1 VIDLSVV
8 AADILSGNSYQMHYR
23 LQSWLA
29 GECIAED
36 IPAENPV
43 ETQDNSLRVPERLTF
58 RVPLESDGVSWV
70 PTSFSSPL
78 GTYGQMIRAQVGISV
93 GSGDIQW
100 IDRGTY
106 LLNSTETEGSS
117 IAVECL
123 GILHMLNEAELATEF
138 QPTAGS
144 TLGGTLRQLIEPG
157 IIVDLDDAPTDRAVP
172 TSAVTWSD
180 NRLECIYT
188 ILDAWPARM
197 TVSNEGFLVVTEML
211 DDPEEADVEF
221 AFSDGVDGTVVEF
234 VSNITREGAFNLVV
248 AEGVYD
254 DDHPTLAGMPIVHS
268 WYDVYAESPYSLF
281 GNFSPYFVP
290 FKFQSPLLND
300 GVSVLLAAEK
310 KMIELRRKASRTV
323 KVKCVPHPALQLGD
337 AVSVTST
344 RLGMS
349 AELGRIDAFDL
360 PHSADGGAMDLTIRL
375 MGFS

>member
-1 VIDLSVV
+1 VIALSTV
-8 AADILSGNSYQMHYR
+8 AADILSGHSYQVHHR

-36 IPAENPV
+36 IPAEGPV
-43 ETQDNSLRVPERLTF
+43 ETQDNSLRVPERLSF
-58 RVPLESDGVSWV
+58 RVPLESDGASWV

-78 GTYGQMIRAQVGISV
+78 GTYGQMIRAQVGVSV
-93 GSGDIQW
+93 GSGEIEW

-106 LLNSTETEGSS
+106 LLNSTDTEGSS
-117 IAVECL
+117 IVVEGL
-123 GILHMLNEAELATEF
+123 GIMQMLNEAELATEF
-138 QPTAGS
+138 QPTAGA
-144 TLGGTLRQLIEPG
+144 TLGETLRQLIEPG
-157 IIVDLDDAPTDRAVP
+157 IIVNLDDAPADRTVP

-197 TVSNEGFLVVTEML
+197 YASNEGFLVVTEVL

-221 AFSDGVDGTVVEF
+221 AFSDGSDGTVVDF

-248 AEGVYD
+248 VEGVYD
-254 DDHPTLAGMPIVHS
+254 DDHATLAGMPIVHS

-290 FKFQSPLLND
+290 FKYQSPLLND

-344 RLGMS
+344 RLGLS

-360 PHSADGGAMDLTIRL
+360 PYSAEGGAMELTVRL
-375 MGFS
+375 LGFN